1 MLKGSHQIHIINFI
15 FWLNTSNHKNQYFML
30 RPFTICRLYKNCVI
44 LSQNLDWDKRINN
57 FISGIVLQLLSVLF
71 KIFRYLN
78 IQSMKIS
85 FCVCSFFALLI
96 HSFSMDYSKNNSLLT
111 TITWITKNNSVLTR
125 ITYSLK
131 WCALTGTQADYIYY
145 IILIILISIILPQA
159 VA

>member
-1 MLKGSHQIHIINFI
+1 MVLIGSHQIHIINFI

-78 IQSMKIS
+78 IQSIKIS
-85 FCVCSFFALLI
+85 FCLCNFFALLI
-96 HSFSMDYSKNNSLLT
+96 HSFSMDYEENNSLLT
-111 TITWITKNNSVLTR
+111 TIIL
-125 ITYSLK
+125 ILK
-131 WCALTGTQADYIYY
+131 LIYTLDVHY
-145 IILIILISIILPQA
+145 PAHKMLIILIMLINIISPQA